1 MTYRL
6 DGKDAL
12 GLVVKVEKNLNILE
26 KAIYGKSGD
35 DENAYKDLVYEAVC
49 EIASGKKL
57 PAILESIK
65 GGKNGWNHP
74 DFDETRFRQQEQDE
88 FIINPF
94 EVEEGVL
101 KCGKCGNS
109 RTFSYTKQTRSAD
122 EPMTT
127 FATCM
132 TCKHKW
138 TYSG

>member
-6 DGKDAL
+6 DGKDVL
-12 GLVVKVEKNLNILE
+12 GLVIKVEKNVNILE
-26 KAIYGKSGD
+26 KAVYSETGGDEEIYKS
-35 DENAYKDLVYEAVC
+35 LIYEVVT
-49 EIASGKKL
+49 EISNGMKLSSVLEMIKSKKT
-57 PAILESIK
+57 
-65 GGKNGWNHP
+65 GWNHKN
-74 DFDETRFRQQEQDE
+74 FDDTRYRQQEQDD

>member
-1 MTYRL
+1 MEKIIYNNTENETSY
-6 DGKDAL
+6 
-12 GLVVKVEKNLNILE
+12 KNLVHEVIF
-26 KAIYGKSGD
+26 
-35 DENAYKDLVYEAVC
+35 
-49 EIASGKKL
+49 EITQGKKL
-57 PAILESIK
+57 QTIIDSIK
-65 GGKNGWNHP
+65 NSKTGWNHS
-74 DFDETRFRQQEQDE
+74 DFDDTRFRQQEQDE
-88 FIINPF
+88 FTVNPF

-101 KCGKCGNS
+101 KCGICGHS

>member
-1 MTYRL
+1 MSYRL

-12 GLVVKVEKNLNILE
+12 SLVIKIEKNLNILE
-26 KAIYGKSGD
+26 KAVYNKTGD
-35 DENAYKDLVYEAVC
+35 DETAYKDLVYEVIS
-49 EIASGKKL
+49 EISQGKKL
-57 PAILESIK
+57 QAILDSIK
-65 GGKNGWNHP
+65 NSKTGWNHP
-74 DFDETRFRQQEQDE
+74 NFDETRFRQEEQDD
-88 FIINPF
+88 FIVNPF
-94 EVEEGVL
+94 EVAEGVL
-101 KCGKCGNS
+101 KCGKCGHS

>member
-12 GLVVKVEKNLNILE
+12 SLVVKIDKNLNILE
-26 KAIYGKSGD
+26 KIIYNNT
-35 DENAYKDLVYEAVC
+35 ENETSYKNLVHEVIF
-49 EIASGKKL
+49 EITQGKKL
-57 PAILESIK
+57 QTIIDSIK
-65 GGKNGWNHP
+65 NSKTGWNHS
-74 DFDETRFRQQEQDE
+74 DFDDTRFRQQEQDE
-88 FIINPF
+88 FTVNPF

-101 KCGKCGNS
+101 KCGKCGHS